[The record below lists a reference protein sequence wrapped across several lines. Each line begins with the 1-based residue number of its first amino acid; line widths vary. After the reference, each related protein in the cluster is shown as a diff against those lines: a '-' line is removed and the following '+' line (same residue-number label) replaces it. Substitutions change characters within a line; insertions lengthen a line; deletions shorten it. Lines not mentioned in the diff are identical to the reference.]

1 MAIKQRR
8 EIANYLSKTEEKE
21 STGEN
26 IVFMGTGFVDLN
38 DSPSAQTGSK
48 RYVNEKSAT
57 KSIKGYDWSAPFT
70 CDQVKEEEAIE
81 AIVAIGED
89 EMTGAE
95 AERDYYKVDL
105 SKPVGQENTKE
116 YEARKRR
123 VAVEVS
129 EFGNDDGELQ
139 CSGNLLGIGDWV
151 KGKFNIETRT
161 FTEEATVPDTP
172 TE

>member
-8 EIANYLSKTEEKE
+8 EIANYLSKTEKKA
-21 STGEN
+21 STGDD

-48 RYVNEKSAT
+48 RYVNDKSAT

-70 CDQVKEEEAIE
+70 CDQVKEEAAIE

-89 EMTGAE
+89 ELTGAE

-105 SKPVGQENTKE
+105 SKPVSGSTNE

-151 KGKFNIETRT
+151 KGKFNTDTRT
-161 FTEEATVPDTP
+161 FTEEDTAPGTP